1 MNDINQQMKDAQAS
15 AGALEQR
22 LIELNKTIAELNS
35 GQGELGKVFK
45 DFAKN
50 LNDGAGSLKKMEEAL
65 KKANLQFDRNA
76 AVLNQS
82 NGSLNQNKAVLN
94 GLLEQYELLSREQGD
109 HSKGL
114 QALNA
119 KIGQLSNTIE
129 DQEQKLLKS
138 REVFDAHK
146 QSVEYLGSS
155 MDTLKGHAGTLGPE
169 FAGALEG
176 AAGGFN
182 AMKTGF
188 DCLQLSLQV

>member
-1 MNDINQQMKDAQAS
+1 MNDINQQLKDAQAS

-22 LIELNKTIAELNS
+22 LIELNKTIAELNN
-35 GQGELGKVFK
+35 GQGELDKVFR

-50 LNDGAGSLKKMEEAL
+50 LNEGAGSLKKIEEAL

-114 QALNA
+114 QALNV

-138 REVFDAHK
+138 REVFSAHK

-155 MDTLKGHAGTLGPE
+155 MDTLKGKAGELGPG
-169 FAGALEG
+169 FATALEG

-182 AMKTGF
+182 AMKR
-188 DCLQLSLQV
+188 DLIVYN